1 MQIQEILIHESNTHT
16 HTQFVHTYIQKICYL
31 PMVADI
37 NQSLDKNI
45 GMEEHELVGEMKT
58 NLVAM

>member
-1 MQIQEILIHESNTHT
+1 
-16 HTQFVHTYIQKICYL
+16 
-31 PMVADI
+31 MVADI